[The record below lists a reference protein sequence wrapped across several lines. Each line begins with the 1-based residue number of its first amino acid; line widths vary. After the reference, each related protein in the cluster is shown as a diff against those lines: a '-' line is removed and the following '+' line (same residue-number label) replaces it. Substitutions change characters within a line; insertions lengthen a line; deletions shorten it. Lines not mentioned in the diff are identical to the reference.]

1 VPLRAAV
8 LILIRHG
15 VDFYS
20 TIAEHLLHLPISRI
34 DNRSMTGGPSS
45 SGSCRILRPCEI
57 RRGASLIELLVVI
70 FIIGIMLSLLL
81 PALSGARGKANE
93 VKCSNNL
100 RQVYLALRR
109 SIEANRKF
117 PLRNRWTIEAL
128 RYMEEEPLY
137 DAIKSNRNPNAEY
150 PRPPL
155 YFCPFQEDFPS
166 RVPTVGFCHFVLVIN
181 RPEDARQDRRLYKD
195 VEWDL
200 MDRQLLAEDPA
211 QPQEPWY
218 IGPEISFIGRMTMLA
233 NEPGPHPDGKYMT
246 DRGQLVP

>member
-8 LILIRHG
+8 PILIRSG

-20 TIAEHLLHLPISRI
+20 TIAEPLLHLPISRI
-34 DNRSMTGGPSS
+34 DNRAMADSQLS
-45 SGSCRILRPCEI
+45 SGSCRKRPSGDR

-93 VKCSNNL
+93 VKCVNNM
-100 RQVYLALRR
+100 RQVSMALSRAI
-109 SIEANRKF
+109 SSMRKF

-137 DAIKSNRNPNAEY
+137 DALKNNTNPNADFG
-150 PRPPL
+150 RPPL

-166 RVPTVGFCHFVLVIN
+166 RVPTVGFCHFVLVVD
-181 RPEDARQDRRLYKD
+181 RPEDAWLDRRPHKKVMWD
-195 VEWDL
+195 V
-200 MDRQLLAEDPA
+200 MDRRLLAEDP
-211 QPQEPWY
+211 QRPQQPWY
-218 IGPEISFIGRMTMLA
+218 IGPEISYIGRMTMLA
-233 NEPGPHPDGKYMT
+233 NEPGPHPDGRYMT